1 MNDYILGGINIDP
14 DTISVTTNLQV
25 GAEKGYLMMF
35 NRYVVGLQNM
45 VNWG

>member
-1 MNDYILGGINIDP
+1 MHDYILEGFNIGP

-25 GAEKGYLMMF
+25 SAEKGYLMMF

-45 VNWG
+45 VNMG